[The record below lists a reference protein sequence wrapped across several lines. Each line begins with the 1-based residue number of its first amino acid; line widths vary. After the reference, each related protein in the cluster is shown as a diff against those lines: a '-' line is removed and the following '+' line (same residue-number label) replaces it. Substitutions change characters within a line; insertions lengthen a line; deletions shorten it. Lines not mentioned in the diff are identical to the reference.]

1 MLFLFPPYL
10 LRLVIRGNGL
20 TGEILFPIIQK
31 LLFSQHLVLLSLI
44 KETQFKYNFL
54 VFSPPGRKRISLRDM
69 ARIVSLESRKAHHIR
84 TKMEEWMEYGLL
96 VG

>member
-31 LLFSQHLVLLSLI
+31 LFSQHLVLLSLI

-54 VFSPPGRKRISLRDM
+54 VFFLLLAETNFPEG
-69 ARIVSLESRKAHHIR
+69 
-84 TKMEEWMEYGLL
+84 YGKNR
-96 VG
+96 